1 VRAPRARA
9 RMYTCAYVTL
19 CKRSARRMY
28 MCVYMTLCK
37 RSARRRGAPGASQL
51 PPEAVAPEAVS
62 EGADGKHQIG

>member
-1 VRAPRARA
+1 
-9 RMYTCAYVTL
+9 
-19 CKRSARRMY
+19 MY